1 MTTRNDVIR
10 RYFDILTGKTTRR
23 NYARTG
29 NVFADGDVLYSYGYH
44 FELAVALRDNKGK
57 VVGILLNG
65 DKYSVCTSR
74 HQSDTESWA
83 MRSGLP
89 FATIP
94 FSALASAGVENL
106 AGVEI
111 LDTRPA
117 RVERIVVPV
126 KLPENWHEHGWREKP
141 QDSFTGPSWQESR
154 NFFRDKNGRTMT
166 YRDRHFLGGS
176 LIRATSSRLVRDG
189 GMTDDHRPVRTTKVV
204 SRTVTMLSDWDRNEP
219 SGRGYFLCE
228 IPGKVSTIEEAY
240 EALKPQVVKD
250 AEASGI
256 EVKRQGDIFAIPLD
270 EVTLREYRKR
280 GWNLDKGAQLLTTN
294 HVATDV
300 LTPPGK
306 KVNHHL
312 ARGTLRHVP
321 QGRRPDHVRVSL
333 GKTWH
338 LIVKNTVPVEVV
350 A

>member
-1 MTTRNDVIR
+1 MTSHDDVIR

-44 FELAVALRDNKGK
+44 FKLAVALRDNKGQA
-57 VVGILLNG
+57 VGILLNG
-65 DKYSVCTSR
+65 DKYSVSTSR
-74 HQSDTESWA
+74 HQSNAESRA

-94 FSALASAGVENL
+94 FSALASAGVEGL
-106 AGVEI
+106 ARVEI

-117 RVERIVVPV
+117 RFERITVPA
-126 KLPENWHEHGWREKP
+126 KLPHDWHEQGWREE
-141 QDSFTGPSWQESR
+141 SAESCIGPGWWK
-154 NFFRDKNGRTMT
+154 FFRDENGRPMMYTT
-166 YRDRHFLGGS
+166 RHFLGGS
-176 LIRATSSRLVRDG
+176 LIRATISHLVPDG
-189 GMTDDHRPVRTTKVV
+189 GMTDDHRPIPTMKRV
-204 SRTVTMLSDWDRNEP
+204 SRTVTLLSDWDRNEP

-280 GWNLDKGAQLLTTN
+280 GWNLEKGAQLLTTN

-321 QGRRPDHVRVSL
+321 QGRRPDHVRVAL